1 MARVAGRH
9 PARPPL
15 YAVAA
20 YEPSA
25 LRLYA
30 RRVRRLVVIL
40 LTGASLCGWAGSA
53 YGVDTSRADA
63 GSVRLKADELPHS
76 ERKRI
81 TAAIRLGFHESSA
94 PGAIVGV
101 QTPRG
106 TLVRTK
112 GIADVESG
120 TPVRASMYH
129 RIGSVTKTFV
139 GTLMMQLA
147 GEGRL
152 SLKDPISDYVAG
164 VPNGDAITLRDLV
177 EMTSGLSSYTASSDW
192 LNLLYSSPS
201 RVWRASELAPFGYP
215 SSPLFAPGAQFNYS
229 DSNFVLLGLVIRQ
242 VTGRSMSSVLRRRIF
257 KPLGLDHTFWPG
269 SSPALPRPHT
279 RGYTL
284 QGQPP
289 NEPGDATNW
298 NPTYAGAAGAIVSKL
313 RDLLVSMRAP
323 LARGGACWRPGC
335 SESASSRSNPCP
347 HSRRHSSNTG
357 SALVRRR
364 GLDRQHNGSVPGY
377 TTTVYYHAATRTAV
391 VVETNSDIESGTCP
405 GQETLVKD
413 PFAGPCASAADHI
426 MATVA
431 EALGTPY
438 QPL

>member
-1 MARVAGRH
+1 MV
-9 PARPPL
+9 
-15 YAVAA
+15 
-20 YEPSA
+20 
-25 LRLYA
+25 
-30 RRVRRLVVIL
+30 L
-40 LTGASLCGWAGSA
+40 LAGASLCGWASAA
-53 YGVDTSRADA
+53 YGAVN
-63 GSVRLKADELPHS
+63 LPPS

-81 TAAIRLGFHESSA
+81 TAAIRLGFDESSA

-106 TLVRTK
+106 TLVKTK

-120 TPVRASMYH
+120 TPVRATMYH

-152 SLKDPISDYVAG
+152 SLKDPISQYVAG
-164 VPNGDAITLRDLV
+164 VPNGDTITLLELV
-177 EMTSGLSSYTASSDW
+177 NMTSGLSSYTASDDW
-192 LNLLYSSPS
+192 LNLLYSNPS

-215 SSPLFAPGAQFNYS
+215 SSPLFAPGTQFNYS

-284 QGQPP
+284 QGQPS

-313 RDLLVSMRAP
+313 RDLLVYARA
-323 LARGGACWRPGC
+323 LG
-335 SESASSRSNPCP
+335 
-347 HSRRHSSNTG
+347 TG
-357 SALVRRR
+357 R
-364 GLDRQHNGSVPGY
+364 GLLAPRLQRKRVAAFEPVSLRTPLVEYGIGLVDDAGWIGHNGSVPGY
-377 TTTVYYHAATRTAV
+377 TTTVYYHPVTRTAV
-391 VVETNSDIESGTCP
+391 VVETNSDIVSGTCP
-405 GQETLVKD
+405 GQETLLND

>member
-1 MARVAGRH
+1 MV
-9 PARPPL
+9 
-15 YAVAA
+15 
-20 YEPSA
+20 
-25 LRLYA
+25 
-30 RRVRRLVVIL
+30 L
-40 LTGASLCGWAGSA
+40 LAGASLCGWTGSA
-53 YGVDTSRADA
+53 YGADT
-63 GSVRLKADELPHS
+63 LPPS

-81 TAAIRLGFHESSA
+81 TAAIHLAFDESSA

-106 TLVRTK
+106 TLVETK

-129 RIGSVTKTFV
+129 RIGSVTKTFI

-152 SLKDPISDYVAG
+152 SLKDPISEYVAG
-164 VPNGDAITLRDLV
+164 VPNGDTITLLELV
-177 EMTSGLSSYTASSDW
+177 NMTSGLSSYTASDDW
-192 LNLLYSSPS
+192 LNLLYSNPS
-201 RVWRASELAPFGYP
+201 RVWRASELSPFGYP
-215 SSPLFAPGAQFNYS
+215 SSPLFAPGTQFNYS

-269 SSPALPRPHT
+269 SSPALPKPHMN
-279 RGYTL
+279 GYTL

-289 NEPGDATNW
+289 NQPGDATHW

-313 RDLLVSMRAP
+313 RDLFVYARA
-323 LARGGACWRPGC
+323 LG
-335 SESASSRSNPCP
+335 
-347 HSRRHSSNTG
+347 TG
-357 SALVRRR
+357 R
-364 GLDRQHNGSVPGY
+364 GLLAPRLQRKRVAAFQPVSLRTPLVEYGIGLVDDAGWIGHNGSVPGY
-377 TTTVYYHAATRTAV
+377 TTTVYYHPVTRTAV

-405 GQETLVKD
+405 GQETLVND